1 MDMTISIREDLIITS
16 LYEKAM
22 NIYLYIPPH
31 STHPPG
37 VLTGILSG
45 NIFWIHLLYS
55 KQDDINLRMK
65 EFYARLLVHGYQR
78 DLLIPAFTKGITGAR
93 AFFKCGSVQRCVS
106 EQDKDTQGRVFF
118 HRTYHLK
125 DPTSKSIQRQWG
137 QHILHPPW
145 EPPIWRLK
153 Y

>member
-22 NIYLYIPPH
+22 KIYLYIPPH
-31 STHPPG
+31 SNHPPG

-55 KQDDINLRMK
+55 RQDDINLRMK
-65 EFYARLLVHGYQR
+65 EFYARLLVHGYQH

-93 AFFKCGSVQRCVS
+93 AFFKRGSVQRCVS
-106 EQDKDTQGRVFF
+106 EQDKDTQGRVSS
-118 HRTYHLK
+118 TYH
-125 DPTSKSIQRQWG
+125 I
-137 QHILHPPW
+137 I
-145 EPPIWRLK
+145 
-153 Y
+153 